1 MCGPQNAF
9 PGDIFA
15 VNFTVRMNISDVEQK
30 LKEILAQQ
38 LLVRVAMIHQKYLVS
53 SLSLSLAINDIRQV
67 PVETIGQ
74 VPGRRFIETVERASS
89 SSQPLVQVLRLS
101 PLPHSILLP
110 LHISS

>member
-38 LLVRVAMIHQKYLVS
+38 LSVRVAMIHQKIS
-53 SLSLSLAINDIRQV
+53 SFISLSLAINDIRQV